1 MTRQA
6 QRPSL
11 TRRAQPLLLTR
22 RRTIDLLRVAASLCR
37 RG

>member
-1 MTRQA
+1 MTRQ
-6 QRPSL
+6 
-11 TRRAQPLLLTR
+11 AQPLLLTR